1 MLSAV
6 LCIIVR
12 QYKPE
17 MALGISIA
25 CGVLIMGAVIA
36 MLAPSVEL
44 ISQLTGAAGL
54 QGRGGIRHRREDR
67 ISRKSRGSCD
77 LPAGVLGACGDSNR
91 ASWVKPE
98 RDEKGRKMRRIL
110 LTLAKLLAVI
120 AAAFLLCGS
129 ARAEGSGEYGDI
141 NSALSDAVPPE
152 ASEILEGGG
161 ITPDNNG
168 AAALSF
174 GGVLEFLRDML
185 MDRLTEPLRLFASLC
200 GVVILCALSR
210 SSADGAGGNMSGV
223 FSAVG
228 VLAGAGMTTA
238 AISGAL
244 RDTLDVLSAASEFML
259 VFVPVFAGVIAA
271 MGKAAA
277 ASAAN
282 TVILAAAQ
290 FFSQISV
297 NFLTPVCGT
306 VMGLSVTGAVHP
318 EMSTDKLGELIRKA
332 AVWGLSLLMT
342 VFMSVLSAQTFVTNS
357 ADNVLIRT
365 AKFAVSSGVPI
376 VGGTISDA
384 VNTVHA
390 SLSLMHSSIGTY
402 GIAAGIVILLPSLIS
417 VVCYRFALT
426 AAEAVSEV
434 FGVKE
439 LSTLFRACGAV
450 MSIIMAVIVC
460 FLLLNTIS
468 AVIMLAAGSSQ
479 A

>member
-1 MLSAV
+1 
-6 LCIIVR
+6 
-12 QYKPE
+12 
-17 MALGISIA
+17 
-25 CGVLIMGAVIA
+25 MG
-36 MLAPSVEL
+36 
-44 ISQLTGAAGL
+44 
-54 QGRGGIRHRREDR
+54 
-67 ISRKSRGSCD
+67 
-77 LPAGVLGACGDSNR
+77 LPAKLVR
-91 ASWVKPE
+91 AQLNFFKPFVANCSLE
-98 RDEKGRKMRRIL
+98 ITRKG
-110 LTLAKLLAVI
+110 
-120 AAAFLLCGS
+120 
-129 ARAEGSGEYGDI
+129 
-141 NSALSDAVPPE
+141 
-152 ASEILEGGG
+152 
-161 ITPDNNG
+161 
-168 AAALSF
+168 
-174 GGVLEFLRDML
+174 
-185 MDRLTEPLRLFASLC
+185 
-200 GVVILCALSR
+200 
-210 SSADGAGGNMSGV
+210 
-223 FSAVG
+223 
-228 VLAGAGMTTA
+228 
-238 AISGAL
+238 
-244 RDTLDVLSAASEFML
+244 
-259 VFVPVFAGVIAA
+259 
-271 MGKAAA
+271 
-277 ASAAN
+277 
-282 TVILAAAQ
+282 Q
-290 FFSQISV
+290 
-297 NFLTPVCGT
+297 
-306 VMGLSVTGAVHP
+306 
-318 EMSTDKLGELIRKA
+318 DKLGELIRKA